1 MLLLTCFERYAGM
14 LFSLVLPQSLLS
26 TSCAWLYVI
35 LYDLWSSHNLYTSYE
50 LLLAAVAA
58 AAAALTDKTK
68 L

>member
-1 MLLLTCFERYAGM
+1 M
-14 LFSLVLPQSLLS
+14 LFLLVLPQSLIS

-35 LYDLWSSHNLYTSYE
+35 LYDLLSSHNLYTSYE
-50 LLLAAVAA
+50 LLLAAVAT